1 VALTFHPV
9 LNDEDLQRTARVAHD
24 IWFEYWPALI
34 GIEQT
39 EYMVKNMQSLAAI
52 TRDVRKVGYRYWLLY
67 DEQGICVG
75 YTSSLAEDFTDDPF
89 GAEATK
95 HGEEIAKRAT
105 KRLFI
110 SKIYLYA
117 AERGKHYASRVLE
130 FYEQLC
136 RDEGL
141 EAMYLTVNRGNELGV
156 RAYLGRGFET
166 IQELAADIGEG
177 FVMDDYIMCK
187 MVEQ

>member
-1 VALTFHPV
+1 VALTFRPV
-9 LNDEDLQRTARVAHD
+9 QTEDDFQRVARVAHD
-24 IWFEYWPALI
+24 IWFEYWPGLI
-34 GIEQT
+34 GKAQT
-39 EYMVKNMQSLAAI
+39 EYMVSNMQSLEAI
-52 TRDVRKVGYRYWLLY
+52 KRDVHEVGYRYWLLF
-67 DEQGICVG
+67 DEAGTCVG
-75 YTSSLAEDFTDDPF
+75 YTSSLAEDFSACPDSPES
-89 GAEATK
+89 AK
-95 HGEEIAKRAT
+95 HGEEISKRAT

-117 AERGKHYASRVLE
+117 NERGKHYASRVIE

-141 EAMYLTVNRGNELGV
+141 DAMYLTVNRGNELGI

-166 IQELAADIGEG
+166 IQELAADIGAG

-187 MVEQ
+187 MV

>member
-1 VALTFHPV
+1 MALTFHLV
-9 LNDEDLQRTARVAHD
+9 ANQEDLQLTAEVAHD

-34 GIEQT
+34 GMAQT
-39 EYMVKNMQSLAAI
+39 EYMVKNMQSLPAI
-52 TRDVRKVGYRYWLLY
+52 TRDIREVGYRYWLLY
-67 DEQGICVG
+67 DEDGTCVG
-75 YTSSLAEDFTDDPF
+75 YTSSLAEDFSADPSDP
-89 GAEATK
+89 ASAK
-95 HGEEIAKRAT
+95 HGEEIAKRAA

-117 AERGKHYASRVLE
+117 EERGKHYASRVIE

-141 EAMYLTVNRGNELGV
+141 TAMYLTVNRGNELAI

-166 IQELAADIGEG
+166 IEEKAADIGGG
-177 FVMDDYIMCK
+177 FIMDDYIMCK
-187 MVEQ
+187 MVD